1 MRVFIADDEQ
11 GIVELIK
18 HLITVEK
25 CEIVGEAN
33 NGLVRCTK
41 SGNSSGNRDH
51 RYYDA
56 ADDGIDL
63 TGRC

>member
-33 NGLVRCTK
+33 NGLDAGSCTCK
-41 SGNSSGNRDH
+41 R
-51 RYYDA
+51 
-56 ADDGIDL
+56 
-63 TGRC
+63 TGRQ